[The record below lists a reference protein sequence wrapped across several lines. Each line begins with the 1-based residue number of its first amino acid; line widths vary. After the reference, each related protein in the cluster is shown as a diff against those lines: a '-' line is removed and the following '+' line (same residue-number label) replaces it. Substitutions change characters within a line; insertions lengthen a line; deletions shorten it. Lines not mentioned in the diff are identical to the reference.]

1 MANARTVKDL
11 LREEYF
17 DLLPE
22 TRRALIETETRVR
35 AAVLQLSLRVRQY
48 ERIVITARIKECD
61 SAIDSLE
68 RRQPLALFDPGSAY
82 SLTDLRDLAAVRVMA
97 FPSARFRE
105 CHEAVVGVLKN
116 WTADPIPHV
125 TELDT
130 PLAFKY
136 YGAWSSNARI
146 TSEVQV
152 VPLLVGLFWEVEHA
166 AIYKPSPKLRQR
178 VIGSAAV
185 LERRNDVLAALR
197 AFESEFERAIH
208 SDTSSHASAE

>member
-1 MANARTVKDL
+1 MANVRTVPDF

-17 DLLPE
+17 TLLPE
-22 TRRALIETETRVR
+22 ARRALTETETRVR
-35 AAVLQLSLRVRQY
+35 AAVLQLSLKLRWY
-48 ERIVITARIKECD
+48 ERIVVTARIKECD

-68 RRQPLALFDPGSAY
+68 RRQPLAKFDPGRAY

-97 FPSARFRE
+97 FPSARFDE
-105 CHEAVVGVLKN
+105 CHQAVVRLLKN

-136 YGAWSSNARI
+136 YGIWNSKDRI

-152 VPLLVGLFWEVEHA
+152 VPLLVGLFWEVEHF
-166 AIYKPSPKLRQR
+166 AIYKPSPKLRKR

-185 LERRNDVLAALR
+185 LDRRNDVLRALR
-197 AFESEFERAIH
+197 AFESE
-208 SDTSSHASAE
+208 